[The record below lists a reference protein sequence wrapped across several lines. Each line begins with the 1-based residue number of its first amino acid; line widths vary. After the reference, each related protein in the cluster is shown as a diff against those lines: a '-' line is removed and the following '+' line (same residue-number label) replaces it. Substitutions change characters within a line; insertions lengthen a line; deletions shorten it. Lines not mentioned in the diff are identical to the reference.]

1 MLLAIF
7 TLLIGAALGQRFT
20 VLILIPAILAT
31 LGAAIGLGVARAQMP
46 GTIALLALAAVA
58 CLQIGY
64 LFGVIARQLTEGRTS
79 RLRSASFADS
89 SHARHPAN

>member
-31 LGAAIGLGVARAQMP
+31 LAVAIGLGMARAQVP
-46 GTIALLALAAVA
+46 GTIALITLAAVA

-64 LFGVIARQLTEGRTS
+64 LLGVIARQLTEGRT